1 MASAS
6 PNPYKSRIFNAVSQQ
21 YRQFLNRCDRAG
33 RQIRLT
39 ASYATQILLYPLYV
53 LLQGARVIGKQL
65 KAQVNI
71 GLPQLK
77 DFVKTEEATAD
88 QAIEDLLKT
97 LAATAP
103 DIQLQGI
110 ANRLDTQELVL
121 IAAPTQT
128 VYPLPQSQQ
137 KNIQQHITNALKPQS
152 WKTPQLQPAI
162 PAMGLIL
169 PVYCVLSQAMG
180 WVQASPIAVRMNLF
194 GESALARVEPTT
206 KEKLAVFVEPQFSSN
221 LSDAPKANAPGSYIQ
236 GLIQAAIHYFLNQ
249 STLEFNGVKAQS
261 QPVFPANEK
270 AGLLNSGENSVSLL
284 PQTEDETPQL
294 TSGIWQKMQH
304 SSFPLFAGVGVGGFL
319 VAATLGKYIL
329 EDQPQK
335 TRVQSPSV
343 QTFGGQGLTIDEKY
357 DNSIENNQLRQFT
370 TVGLEP
376 AYSENTTDYLETPI
390 SSVEYVKHPLVNLLE
405 WLDRAVF
412 WIEESFLKLRNWI
425 AANIK

>member
-6 PNPYKSRIFNAVSQQ
+6 PNPYKSRIFNAVSQH
-21 YRQFLNRCDRAG
+21 YRQFLDGCDRAG

-53 LLQGARVIGKQL
+53 LLQGAGAIGKQL

-77 DFVKTEEATAD
+77 DFIKTEEATAD
-88 QAIEDLLKT
+88 QAIENILQT
-97 LAATAP
+97 LAPTAP
-103 DIQLQGI
+103 KIQLQGI
-110 ANRLDTQELVL
+110 ANRLDTQELVMV
-121 IAAPTQT
+121 AALTQT
-128 VYPLPQSQQ
+128 LYPLPQSQQ
-137 KNIQQHITNALKPQS
+137 KSIQQQITNALKPKS

-162 PAMGLIL
+162 PAMGLVL

-194 GESALARVEPTT
+194 GESALARIEPAIE
-206 KEKLAVFVEPQFSSN
+206 EKLAVVVAPQSFPNPTVS
-221 LSDAPKANAPGSYIQ
+221 PTETTPGSSIQ
-236 GLIQAAIHYFLNQ
+236 GLIQAAIHYFFKQ
-249 STLEFNGVKAQS
+249 STLELNGVESQS
-261 QPVFPANEK
+261 QFVFPANEDVGK
-270 AGLLNSGENSVSLL
+270 NYVSFL
-284 PQTEDETPQL
+284 PQAEDETPKI

-319 VAATLGKYIL
+319 VAAALGKYIL
-329 EDQPQK
+329 EEESQQ
-335 TRVQSPSV
+335 TRLQSPSFQAMGV
-343 QTFGGQGLTIDEKY
+343 KGLTIDEKY
-357 DNSIENNQLRQFT
+357 DNSNGNTQSRQFT
-370 TVGLEP
+370 TAQLYP
-376 AYSENTTDYLETPI
+376 AYSEKATDYLEAPI

-425 AANIK
+425 AAKIK